1 MKRKQKRSQARIH
14 IKNQINRRVII
25 RRGFCGW
32 WWVKD
37 SSKIWYQMV
46 FYCLSLEYSSSKYVG
61 QSCVIFIHCCTT
73 LTMVRCHLQEKL
85 IPTLQIV
92 NMSNRVWYVRQ
103 NYLYHNT
110 FPLNLVEAG
119 FFDQRRFH
127 SSLILEY
134 YNNHFHSNIIYIF
147 LHIYYIQLMGNWLIL
162 SFLSYILLKVFLD
175 LRHSIYFYMKGKCT
189 IFEPCTSA

>member
-1 MKRKQKRSQARIH
+1 MKGKQIIMKRKQKRSQARIH

-32 WWVKD
+32 WVKD

-46 FYCLSLEYSSSKYVG
+46 FYCLYWNIRHPNMQVNLVSYSFISVQHNHGQMSFAREVDSNFTNCQYVEQNLICSSKL
-61 QSCVIFIHCCTT
+61 FI
-73 LTMVRCHLQEKL
+73 
-85 IPTLQIV
+85 
-92 NMSNRVWYVRQ
+92 S
-103 NYLYHNT
+103 NT

-127 SSLILEY
+127 SSLILQY

-147 LHIYYIQLMGNWLIL
+147 LHIYYIQLIGN
-162 SFLSYILLKVFLD
+162 
-175 LRHSIYFYMKGKCT
+175 
-189 IFEPCTSA
+189 

>member
-46 FYCLSLEYSSSKYVG
+46 FYCLSLGYSSSKYVV
-61 QSCVIFIHCCTT
+61 QSCVIFIHFCTT

-92 NMSNRVWYVRQ
+92 NMSNRIWYVRQ
-103 NYLYHNT
+103 NYLYLIPFH
-110 FPLNLVEAG
+110 LIWLKLV
-119 FFDQRRFH
+119 FSINDVF
-127 SSLILEY
+127 ILHWY
-134 YNNHFHSNIIYIF
+134 YSITTIIS
-147 LHIYYIQLMGNWLIL
+147 IQI
-162 SFLSYILLKVFLD
+162 
-175 LRHSIYFYMKGKCT
+175 
-189 IFEPCTSA
+189 